1 MSASEI
7 NVPKPT
13 YVVEPGKSLDGHPKD
28 LWAYRELFLLLV
40 KRDFVAAYKQTA
52 LGPFWFF
59 VQPFIASLTFLV
71 IFSRI
76 ARLSTTDLPPLV
88 FYMSGII
95 VWNFFSNCVSQVAYT
110 FLLNATVFRK
120 IYFPRLIMPF
130 SQIGTNVLNFIPQ
143 LLVLFVVIG
152 FYELSG
158 KRIELSLRLFELP
171 LILGLMAL
179 LALGLGCLIASATVK
194 YRDLTIVVGYMLNLW
209 MYGSLVICPRSAVPA
224 NLNWLITLNPM
235 ASFVECYRS
244 SLFGTEHAQA
254 EPLMIATAITLV
266 IAGVGIVCF
275 KRAERTFTDTI

>member
-1 MSASEI
+1 MSASQI
-7 NVPKPT
+7 NVARPS
-13 YVVEPGKSLDGHPKD
+13 YVVEAGKTLDSHPKD

-52 LGPFWFF
+52 LGPLWFF

-95 VWNFFSNCVSQVAYT
+95 VWNFFSNCVSQVSYT

-120 IYFPRLIMPF
+120 IYFPRLIMPL
-130 SQIGTNVLNFIPQ
+130 SQIGTNVLNFLPQ

-158 KRIELSLRLFELP
+158 RRIELSVRLFELP

-179 LALGLGCLIASATVK
+179 LALGLGCLIAAATVK

-224 NLNWLITLNPM
+224 NLQWLVTLNPM

-244 SLFGTEHAQA
+244 SLFGTEHASAQ
-254 EPLMIATAITLV
+254 PLIVASTITLV
-266 IAGVGIVCF
+266 LATVGVTCF

>member
-1 MSASEI
+1 MSVSQIELAE
-7 NVPKPT
+7 PT
-13 YVVEPGKSLDGHPKD
+13 YVVEPGKLLDSHPKN

-59 VQPFIASLTFLV
+59 VQPFIASLAFLV
-71 IFSRI
+71 VFSQI

-120 IYFPRLIMPF
+120 IYFPRIIMPL
-130 SQIGTNVLNFIPQ
+130 SQIGTNLLNFIPQ
-143 LLVLFVVIG
+143 LAVLFAVIG
-152 FYELSG
+152 FYELNG
-158 KRIELSLRLFELP
+158 RGIELSSALLALP
-171 LILGLMAL
+171 LVLGLMAL
-179 LALGLGCLIASATVK
+179 LALGLGCLIAAATVK

-224 NLNWLITLNPM
+224 HLSWLVTLNPM

-254 EPLMIATAITLV
+254 GPLIIAIAVTLV
-266 IAGVGIVCF
+266 VVTVGVACF